1 MTAKHTPGIFHIGMN
16 PGPIVYSDKGAQI
29 ADCMSI
35 SNDHAENVAN
45 AQFIVRACNAHEDL
59 IVALMECITESGAH
73 CMQGDNAAGLRVRIA
88 SINAI
93 ALAAI
98 AKAEGKA

>member
-1 MTAKHTPGIFHIGMN
+1 MTAKHTPGQMHIGLN

-45 AQFIVRACNAHEDL
+45 AQFIVKACNAHEDL
-59 IVALMECITESGAH
+59 ISAL
-73 CMQGDNAAGLRVRIA
+73 QRIVGIEWSKGSLA
-88 SINAI
+88 WDSAI
-93 ALAAI
+93 EQARAAI
-98 AKAEGKA
+98 AKAEGKS